1 MVRRF
6 LCLGVIL
13 LLILLSGPACNND
26 SKTKKAPTVQD
37 PDSGAKPAPAGGV
50 GGAKGG

>member
-6 LCLGVIL
+6 ICLGVIL
-13 LLILLSGPACNND
+13 LLILLNGPACDSD
-26 SKTKKAPTVQD
+26 SKTKKAQTVQD

-50 GGAKGG
+50 GAAKGG